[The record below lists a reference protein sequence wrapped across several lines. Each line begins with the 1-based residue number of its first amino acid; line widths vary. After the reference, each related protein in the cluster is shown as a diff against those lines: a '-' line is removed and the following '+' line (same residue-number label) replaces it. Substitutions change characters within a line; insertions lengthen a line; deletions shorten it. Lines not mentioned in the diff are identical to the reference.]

1 MAMLGT
7 DSLTHFFQL
16 PWKPAILR
24 KGFKGV
30 YCNCNENMAVLGT
43 NYSPICMGL
52 LSQLPW
58 KLVGRRIGKFLLLKL
73 FCQLLWW

>member
-7 DSLTHFFQL
+7 NSLTHFFQL

-43 NYSPICMGL
+43 NYGA
-52 LSQLPW
+52 
-58 KLVGRRIGKFLLLKL
+58 LVLITMETSYCISGN
-73 FCQLLWW
+73 FCC